1 MPSAPSIE
9 EGSRRAQ
16 RSRSCI
22 AIGSREGFQWSSS
35 SRNSAQPSHPFYGG
49 GHLDS
54 TERRARTTL
63 AATSRRAQI
72 GMSGVSYTE
81 RFRRRGL
88 GVRGVGLEARL
99 KQPSS
104 SVNTGNAFQ
113 CERDGAVA
121 GGLRQ
126 AESEGAFHCGQER
139 SGGHVEVVLVHIGLD
154 ALDQESADERIEFRF
169 EFRSCG

>member
-72 GMSGVSYTE
+72 GMSGVSDTE

-99 KQPSS
+99 SQAHRSTPAMRSNANVMVRWRAGFDKPSRKVPS
-104 SVNTGNAFQ
+104 T
-113 CERDGAVA
+113 VA
-121 GGLRQ
+121 KNR
-126 AESEGAFHCGQER
+126 SE
-139 SGGHVEVVLVHIGLD
+139 
-154 ALDQESADERIEFRF
+154 
-169 EFRSCG
+169 